1 MVFMT
6 FSEKDPDFIK
16 ANKTWT
22 LVTPC
27 LFCLEMLKLC
37 ECSQRQC
44 QAWGP
49 RLMVMRHVF
58 PERTHLLICF
68 FSPQVVSPRC
78 AKAHLEQVSPAFPW
92 LCSYGALLGSLPAP
106 LGSALSCSFYPQSSA
121 GTLPLG
127 ICRLF
132 LRHANPESRTPLE
145 EASFRSVLVAFR
157 DSFPSAHVP
166 LLGHKDAARFLSDKD
181 VGRVRGGWQN
191 TVALEQAAQTGAIFL
206 SD

>member
-49 RLMVMRHVF
+49 RLVVMRHVF
-58 PERTHLLICF
+58 PERTHLLMCF
-68 FSPQVVSPRC
+68 FYPSGRESP
-78 AKAHLEQVSPAFPW
+78 
-92 LCSYGALLGSLPAP
+92 LCENPPGAGKSCISLALFLWCP
-106 LGSALSCSFYPQSSA
+106 LG
-121 GTLPLG
+121 
-127 ICRLF
+127 
-132 LRHANPESRTPLE
+132 ESP
-145 EASFRSVLVAFR
+145 SPFRIRSEL
-157 DSFPSAHVP
+157 
-166 LLGHKDAARFLSDKD
+166 
-181 VGRVRGGWQN
+181 
-191 TVALEQAAQTGAIFL
+191 
-206 SD
+206 